1 MPVRKAMSYADKVM
15 HIITTYRLPLQPRML
30 ESFRRDI
37 QDSAPADRNRLAEEE
52 AATFLARRLHTMV
65 VAELRADTDARAIS
79 PILDSWS
86 KFTQQSMYRSDLGF
100 INRVLFD
107 HKILPLID
115 DVDRIVQ
122 ENVAAGESSRVE
134 ATIPD
139 FGVRV

>member
-1 MPVRKAMSYADKVM
+1 
-15 HIITTYRLPLQPRML
+15 
-30 ESFRRDI
+30 
-37 QDSAPADRNRLAEEE
+37 
-52 AATFLARRLHTMV
+52 MV